1 MTLYKNI
8 IVATDLHND
17 CVPIVKRATEVA
29 MQNNA
34 KLTVVNVVPNVP
46 YYMASGLSSISDIET
61 QLTTESKERL
71 HAVRTKIDYE
81 ADYILLH
88 GSAKQ
93 EIVRYAR
100 EADVDLIVIGSHGH
114 RGVQRLLGSTAA
126 NVCHRSPCDVLLVR
140 VKYL

>member
-1 MTLYKNI
+1 MPMYQNI

-29 MQNNA
+29 EQNKA

-46 YYMASGLSSISDIET
+46 YYMAAGLSSISDIES
-61 QLTTESKERL
+61 QLTNESKERL
-71 HAVRTKIDYE
+71 HAVKDKIDYE
-81 ADYILLH
+81 AGYVLLH

-93 EIVRYAR
+93 EIVRYSR
-100 EADVDLIVIGSHGH
+100 EANVDLIVIGSHGH

-126 NVCHRSPCDVLLVR
+126 NVCHRAPCDVLLVR
-140 VKYL
+140 VKD